1 MRLRQPATA
10 APRPLAV
17 LGAAALAA
25 AICLTAAACG
35 TTAPDAGAA
44 YGTASAT
51 PTATT
56 GGTASAGSAKAL
68 LTVRKTSIGY
78 VLATSSGQTIY
89 WYGDDVKGSGKSA
102 CTGSCLT
109 AWPAVTGTPAAAAGV
124 QLAGQLGM
132 ITRPGGVVQATYN
145 GYPLYTYAQDM
156 APGQVL
162 GNGSGG
168 VWHVITG
175 AVLSPSPASAAAA
188 SQRDVSGSGGT
199 TPSPSASPSAT
210 ATAGGYGGY

>member
-25 AICLTAAACG
+25 AICLSGAACG
-35 TTAPDAGAA
+35 TTAPVAGAA
-44 YGTASAT
+44 YGTTAAT
-51 PTATT
+51 PTAPTT
-56 GGTASAGSAKAL
+56 GTTSSAGSAKAM

-89 WYGDDVKGSGKSA
+89 WYGVDVKGSGKSA

-109 AWPAVTGTPAAAAGV
+109 AWPAVTGAAAAAPGV
-124 QLAGQLGM
+124 QLAGQLGE

-156 APGQVL
+156 APGQTT

-175 AVLSPSPASAAAA
+175 AVLSPSPATAATASLRDFPASA
-188 SQRDVSGSGGT
+188 GT
-199 TPSPSASPSAT
+199 APSPSAT
-210 ATAGGYGGY
+210 ATASGYGGY